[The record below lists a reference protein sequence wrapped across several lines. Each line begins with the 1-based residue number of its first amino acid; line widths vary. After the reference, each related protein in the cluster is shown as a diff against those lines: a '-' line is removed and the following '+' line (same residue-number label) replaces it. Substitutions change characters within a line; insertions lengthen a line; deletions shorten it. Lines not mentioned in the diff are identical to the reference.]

1 MNIRKGENSQ
11 IPKII
16 YLTFLNPQYSRSA
29 VNFQDSNSIYKFEL
43 IQIRNKIGRSLWDL
57 ITINWENRKQ
67 VHAYVVMSPCHIL
80 VIILRIV
87 TRKKIILDA
96 GWSMT
101 EATLARNANKPQ
113 LLKSFLVDF
122 LSFHFANLVLL
133 ESRAQIEYSSKLFR
147 IRKIKLKRLLTGFN
161 EKQVNVSKIVSENKS
176 NPSGNVNSRLQI
188 IFRGSYNSESGIE
201 IIIEAAKK
209 FVAICTFVIVCR
221 NFPKNIVIPS
231 NVIIMDKYLTWV
243 ELEAQYANS
252 ILALGQI
259 SNHPRL
265 QNTIPHKAFEAAY
278 FGKAYVTCDTS
289 SMRELFPNNN
299 DVFYYDGHGVKSFI
313 DTISEILV
321 DRKSI
326 AAKSK
331 NIRDCYY
338 RSFSQ
343 EIIQKEMMSIL
354 REGV

>member
-1 MNIRKGENSQ
+1 MNIRKGKKSQ

-29 VNFQDSNSIYKFEL
+29 VNFQNSNSINKFEL
-43 IQIRNKIGRSLWDL
+43 IQVPNTIFRLLWNL
-57 ITINWENRKQ
+57 VTINWENRKQ
-67 VHAYVVMSPCHIL
+67 INAYVIMSPCHIL
-80 VIILRIV
+80 VIFLRIL

-101 EATLARNANKPQ
+101 EATLARNANKAQ
-113 LLKSFLVDF
+113 LFKSFIVDF

-133 ESRAQIEYSSKLFR
+133 ESRAQIEYSSKMFCV
-147 IRKIKLKRLLTGFN
+147 RKSKLRRLLTGFN
-161 EKQVNVSKIVSENKS
+161 EKQLNTSKIIAENRSKS
-176 NPSGNVNSRLQI
+176 SSDLNSSLQI

-201 IIIEAAKK
+201 LIIEAAKK

-231 NVIIMDKYLTWV
+231 NVVIINKYLTWE
-243 ELEAQYANS
+243 ELEALYANS

-265 QNTIPHKAFEAAY
+265 QNTIPHKAFEAAF

-289 SMRELFPNNN
+289 SIRELFPNDN
-299 DVFYYDGHGVKSFI
+299 DVFYYDGRGLKSFI
-313 DTISEILV
+313 DIISEILN
-321 DRKSI
+321 DRNSI

-354 REGV
+354 REGI

>member
-43 IQIRNKIGRSLWDL
+43 IQIRNTIGRSLWDL
-57 ITINWENRKQ
+57 MTISWENRKQ

-113 LLKSFLVDF
+113 LFKSFLVDF

-147 IRKIKLKRLLTGFN
+147 IRKTKLKRLLTGFN
-161 EKQVNVSKIVSENKS
+161 EKQVSVTKIVSENIS
-176 NPSGNVNSRLQI
+176 NPSGDVNSKLQI

-231 NVIIMDKYLTWV
+231 NVIIMDKYLIQTTTIINNKIDILINTLNDNNKKNDKNIKKIIKGYLFEKDNESESNFYKRYDISTV
-243 ELEAQYANS
+243 ENIKKQLTNKKYTEENINKHKKAVEECLKHPNICLNS
-252 ILALGQI
+252 IEYDFELAKI
-259 SNHPRL
+259 EN
-265 QNTIPHKAFEAAY
+265 
-278 FGKAYVTCDTS
+278 
-289 SMRELFPNNN
+289 
-299 DVFYYDGHGVKSFI
+299 
-313 DTISEILV
+313 
-321 DRKSI
+321 
-326 AAKSK
+326 
-331 NIRDCYY
+331 
-338 RSFSQ
+338 
-343 EIIQKEMMSIL
+343 
-354 REGV
+354 